1 MPGSD
6 FRREGWYLAI
16 FSFLSCAWLVGLIL
30 REVRVDEYDNLLDT
44 VLGIGQDMEA
54 GIVASGAIT
63 YVLVEG
69 TAMLAERYLRRRYHE
84 GRHEGRQEG
93 LEEGLE
99 RGQQATLA
107 RIREGLGRSDRN
119 GLDTVDDLIDE
130 IKRLRDANGQSPAS
144 S

>member
-6 FRREGWYLAI
+6 FRREGWYLAV
-16 FSFLSCAWLVGLIL
+16 FSFLSCAWLAGLIL

-84 GRHEGRQEG
+84 GRQEG
-93 LEEGLE
+93 LEEG
-99 RGQQATLA
+99 QQKTLA
-107 RIREGLGRSDRN
+107 RIREGLGQPDRN

-130 IKRLRDANGQSPAS
+130 IKRLRDANGQSPTS